1 VHGLDDHSRA
11 GIDAEGMYCT
21 YANMYLPSFSVA
33 EPGAQSALFTA
44 HNYQSLFVSWEKKK
58 KKKKKKKNKKQ
69 KKKKKKKKQ
78 LKKKKK

>member
-1 VHGLDDHSRA
+1 MHGLDDHSRA

-44 HNYQSLFVSWEKKK
+44 HNYQSLFVSWE
-58 KKKKKKKNKKQ
+58 
-69 KKKKKKKKQ
+69 
-78 LKKKKK
+78 LSTLPFSRLCIVFRI

>member
-11 GIDAEGMYCT
+11 AIDAEGMYCT

-44 HNYQSLFVSWEKKK
+44 HNYQSLFVSWE
-58 KKKKKKKNKKQ
+58 
-69 KKKKKKKKQ
+69 
-78 LKKKKK
+78 LSTLPFSRLSIVFRI

>member
-44 HNYQSLFVSWEKKK
+44 HNYQSLFVSWE
-58 KKKKKKKNKKQ
+58 
-69 KKKKKKKKQ
+69 
-78 LKKKKK
+78 LSTLPFSRLCIVFRI